1 MLLNDHSSHSTC
13 CRQLVSVTDVR
24 PNARCGLLLLE
35 SLLYDQGTPL
45 LDLPLHPPLLLT
57 GPPDDGPYRGRYYE
71 RGPYHPMDRP
81 PYDRYERYGRFDGPP
96 GVLHVSLAVP
106 CSLAGAREV
115 ECTRRWACR
124 GMHAN

>member
-96 GVLHVSLAVP
+96 GALRFACCALLWLGVRE
-106 CSLAGAREV
+106 AG
-115 ECTRRWACR
+115 CTCGWACR
-124 GMHAN
+124 CRHTN